1 MNCDII
7 QRRLFAAERP
17 DQPDAE
23 AQRHL
28 ADCPSCGLLQQRLVD
43 LERDL
48 SQLDV
53 PASTRRAA
61 FVQFF
66 LQQTPVE
73 IETRPQPQHI
83 LPLVKVKRRATPPKE
98 RGKWKLAFVL
108 ACAASLLIIV
118 IGLAAMQF
126 NTTDK
131 TADYAQVHRWQ
142 LDTRMKLVEA
152 APPDEKADTVLGV
165 ADVVLDKVRDKVR
178 TLAAAKDGK
187 PKELADLAKFYRQ
200 LVREDLERQ
209 LKDLPSGARR
219 EVALKK
225 YEKQLQITESEFS
238 LLAVQHAATPAE
250 QPLLEIALAAR
261 ESCNEIQ
268 KMLEAG

>member
-1 MNCDII
+1 MNCDVI

-17 DQPDAE
+17 DDPDAE
-23 AQRHL
+23 VQRHV
-28 ADCPSCGLLQQRLVD
+28 ADCPSCSTLQKQLLE
-43 LERDL
+43 LERDIP
-48 SQLDV
+48 QLDV

-73 IETRPQPQHI
+73 IETPRQPQHI
-83 LPLVKVKRRATPPKE
+83 LPLVRVKRRATPPKE

-118 IGLAAMQF
+118 MGLAAMRF
-126 NTTDK
+126 NGTDK
-131 TADYAQVHRWQ
+131 TPDYATIHRQ
-142 LDTRMKLVEA
+142 HLDTRMRLVET
-152 APPDEKADTVLGV
+152 APPDEKAETVFGV
-165 ADVVLDKVRDKVR
+165 ADEVRDKVR
-178 TLAAAKDGK
+178 TLAEAKDGK

-200 LVREDLERQ
+200 LVREDLDRQ
-209 LKDLPSGARR
+209 LKDLPSGGKRDA
-219 EVALKK
+219 VLKK
-225 YEKQLQITESEFS
+225 YEKQLQMTESEFS
-238 LLAVQHAATPAE
+238 LLAVQFAATPAG
-250 QPLLEIALAAR
+250 QPLREIALAAR